1 MKLAGII
8 SRVSGYHLTCE
19 RLSSHVLIGHH
30 LTCRATII
38 SRVTG
43 HRLTC
48 EPHVR
53 CRRSY
58 DIKHRVISSV
68 PFQLCLCRCDVQ
80 LRHTASSAPSARH
93 WGFAPVVPEE
103 QVKNSK
109 GIEA

>member
-19 RLSSHVLIGHH
+19 RLSSHVLTGHH
-30 LTCRATII
+30 LTCRAAII
-38 SRVTG
+38 SRATG

-48 EPHVR
+48 EPHMR

-68 PFQLCLCRCDVQ
+68 PFQLCFCRCDVQ
-80 LRHTASSAPSARH
+80 LRHTASSAPPAR
-93 WGFAPVVPEE
+93 VLVDL
-103 QVKNSK
+103 QRVRQRQIKNSK